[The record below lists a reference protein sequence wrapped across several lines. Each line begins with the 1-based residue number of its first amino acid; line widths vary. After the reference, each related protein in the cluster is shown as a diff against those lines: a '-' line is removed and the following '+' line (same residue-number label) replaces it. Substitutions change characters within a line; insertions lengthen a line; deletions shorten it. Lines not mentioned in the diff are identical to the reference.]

1 MSETIIRQLQGFA
14 GPSIYA
20 RHPVVRV
27 RIDGGGAGAL
37 PRALLRERLAA
48 LLAPSVELK
57 RARAPIEALFG
68 EADPVHW
75 ADAFGALAVAL
86 QDDRIGPLLAYR
98 VEGGTGDGGAGDDE
112 AGERAAGTNERVI
125 LIGTNEPPLAEVVAP
140 FAARLTALLY
150 ADGRGESGGGEK
162 SASER
167 LSERSIERVRDEFL
181 TIRSKVRLNINTKL
195 LVEAARKRDIPVMP
209 LVPGRG
215 IMLLGQGRKGRRI
228 LQCLADTTSAL
239 ASRIAGDKS
248 VINQVL
254 RQAGVPVPRQFV
266 VRSAEELAQAI
277 DHIGFPLVLKGL
289 TGHRGETVTTGI
301 ASQAELTRA
310 IDKVRQFRTDVV
322 IEEEIAGEDYRL
334 TVIGGRLVAASRRT
348 PAQVAGDGVSTVREL
363 IERENERREQS
374 GFSVSLPSL
383 SLDPDVSAVL
393 KRQGHDGG
401 SVVKKGEIVAL
412 RSVANLSQ
420 GGLSEDVTDHVHSD
434 VKSMAERAA
443 GAIGLDMAGV
453 DIKTT
458 DIRRPLSET
467 KGAIL
472 EVNNFPGLRSHYI
485 TPTPPRDVAGAVIDY
500 LFPEG
505 GHGRIP
511 TVAVAGTTGA
521 ARATCRMLQRI
532 FEAAGY
538 ATGVA
543 TAGELIIDGRTVLD
557 ADHADRCRASALIK
571 DPSVEAAVFEIAS
584 AEAIQHG
591 IELESCSV
599 GVALDASKN
608 SASEERNNF
617 DHACGQRLVLEIARD
632 GAVLNA
638 DDPLCIEMA
647 ARASA
652 PVWWF
657 SEDPGNPVI
666 RQHLIGG
673 GSAVVIGANDGR
685 QALLK
690 CSGGEQIE
698 IVATANIRTICED
711 GGRIN
716 IPAAAAAAFAAGVSI
731 EVIRSALTF
740 EGKH

>member
-1 MSETIIRQLQGFA
+1 
-14 GPSIYA
+14 
-20 RHPVVRV
+20 
-27 RIDGGGAGAL
+27 
-37 PRALLRERLAA
+37 
-48 LLAPSVELK
+48 
-57 RARAPIEALFG
+57 
-68 EADPVHW
+68 
-75 ADAFGALAVAL
+75 
-86 QDDRIGPLLAYR
+86 
-98 VEGGTGDGGAGDDE
+98 
-112 AGERAAGTNERVI
+112 
-125 LIGTNEPPLAEVVAP
+125 
-140 FAARLTALLY
+140 
-150 ADGRGESGGGEK
+150 
-162 SASER
+162 
-167 LSERSIERVRDEFL
+167 
-181 TIRSKVRLNINTKL
+181 
-195 LVEAARKRDIPVMP
+195 
-209 LVPGRG
+209 
-215 IMLLGQGRKGRRI
+215 
-228 LQCLADTTSAL
+228 
-239 ASRIAGDKS
+239 
-248 VINQVL
+248 
-254 RQAGVPVPRQFV
+254 
-266 VRSAEELAQAI
+266 
-277 DHIGFPLVLKGL
+277 
-289 TGHRGETVTTGI
+289 
-301 ASQAELTRA
+301 
-310 IDKVRQFRTDVV
+310 
-322 IEEEIAGEDYRL
+322 
-334 TVIGGRLVAASRRT
+334 
-348 PAQVAGDGVSTVREL
+348 VSTVREL